1 MSDQQDSFNTKKAA
15 VVSTPRGRD
24 RVTQY
29 CYILPFFFFFFF
41 FFKERKKTATCKTAN
56 LAPGNSEWQNSTNR
70 RNKMINSN
78 AEKKKRLESTVQ
90 DIT

>member
-1 MSDQQDSFNTKKAA
+1 MSDQQDSFNNKKAA

-24 RVTQY
+24 SVTQY
-29 CYILPFFFFFFF
+29 CYILPFFFFFLK
-41 FFKERKKTATCKTAN
+41 KEKKTVTCKTAN

-78 AEKKKRLESTVQ
+78 AEKKKKKRLESTVQ
-90 DIT
+90 DMT